1 MIRNTHINSY
11 KQNKYPGIFPRLYG
25 YTCPV
30 NVKLILTLA
39 QIAKGFGVYGT
50 TAGSQVNLAIGAAVV
65 NKATRFL

>member
-25 YTCPV
+25 YTCP
-30 NVKLILTLA
+30 VKLILTLA